1 MEMKKS
7 ELTHGSLFSGI
18 GGPEIAAEI
27 MGWKNVFH
35 CEINP
40 FGRKILDYWFPNS
53 KSYEDITKTDFT
65 EWREKINV
73 LTGGFPCQ
81 PFSCAG
87 QRKGAEDDRYLWP
100 EMLRAIREIQP
111 DWVVGENVAGILSMV
126 QPGSETALGREE
138 SLFGEVDRKRIL
150 HRQEYV
156 VETVCNDLEREGY
169 SVQPVVIPA
178 CAVGAPHRRD
188 RVFFIAH
195 RADAG
200 VKGMQ
205 RKWED
210 NILSGRAAPDTNSH
224 RWRDGKNQQVTIA
237 ERKGTADIGTFREDG
252 TSSYSQCSGSGQIQQ
267 EIQSEQSNGHSF
279 DSNGGEWDAPYS
291 SSEGLSTLRFPT
303 SIEKKKWENED
314 GCSVQPAGNVRRA
327 SFAERWKNFPTQS
340 PVCSRDDGI
349 STRLDGIAF
358 SKWRQESIKA
368 YGNAIVPQVM
378 YEIFQAIQET
388 YNQ

>member
-1 MEMKKS
+1 MEKNKF
-7 ELTHGSLFSGI
+7 THGSLFSGI
-18 GGPEIAAEI
+18 GGSEIAAEI
-27 MGWKNVFH
+27 MGWKNMFH

-81 PFSCAG
+81 PFSVAG
-87 QRKGAEDDRYLWP
+87 QRKGAEDNRYLWP

-138 SLFGEVDRKRIL
+138 SLFGEVDRERIL

-200 VKGMQ
+200 VEGMQ

-210 NILSGRAAPDTNSH
+210 NILSGRTAPDTDSH
-224 RWRDGKNQQVTIA
+224 RWRNGKNQQVTIA